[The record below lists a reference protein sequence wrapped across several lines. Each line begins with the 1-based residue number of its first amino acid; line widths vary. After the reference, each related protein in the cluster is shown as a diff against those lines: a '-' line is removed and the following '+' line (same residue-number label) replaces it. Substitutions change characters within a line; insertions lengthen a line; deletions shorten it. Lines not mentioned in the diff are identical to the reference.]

1 MNITELARRL
11 RVHPTELLQ
20 KLPDLGFAVGAR
32 AIKVDDR
39 QAQKIME
46 AWAEMSRKERLAR
59 KVEMQKAHSG
69 QRLEMPEEDRKPVKI
84 PAITTVRDFASLL
97 NLSVPRIM
105 QELMKNGILA
115 SINERIDFDTAS
127 IIAEDLGFRA
137 ELDTE
142 TKTNQEDTSGIDKIR
157 ERSDSE
163 KKEDLVTR
171 APVVVVMGHV
181 DHGKTK
187 LLDAIRT
194 TNVMATEAGGITQHI
209 GAYQVERH
217 GRHLTFIDTP
227 GHEAFTVMRSR
238 GAKVADIAIL
248 VVAADDGVQPQTKE
262 AINIIKSAGLPFLVA
277 LNKIDKEGANIE
289 RVKGQLAELNITAED
304 WGGTSIIVPVSA
316 RAGTNIDQLLDMLL
330 LVADMEKDRIVAN
343 PKARAIGT
351 IVESHVDTG
360 TGPVATLLVQSGTL
374 RVGDTL
380 SIRDTLYGRVRAM
393 HDWKGDTLLEATPST
408 PAEIIGFKIAPAV
421 GDVMDVPE
429 PSRVLKR
436 IKATDSS
443 MKATEEMA
451 SIQHTQAQS
460 VEAEGEDHK
469 KRVLPL
475 IIRSDVL
482 GSLEAILG
490 MIDKI
495 KHEDVSVKVIKKG
508 LGNITD
514 TDVQDAEAGGAI
526 VMAFNT
532 RPSGTAEILARDKH
546 VSIRKYDIIYRLFD
560 DVIEE
565 LKKLLPAELIITELG
580 GFEVVKVFRKTDHG
594 FIVGGKV
601 KKSKIL
607 PKTKLRILRNGEYVG
622 EGEILALQLGP
633 GEIKEGQ
640 PGQEI
645 GMSFKGKVKPEE
657 GDIFETYTEE
667 KIMKLFKIEG
677 IETR

>member
-11 RVHPTELLQ
+11 RVRPDELLQ
-20 KLPDLGFAVGAR
+20 KLPELGFAVGAR

-39 QAQKIME
+39 QAQKIQE

-69 QRLEMPEEDRKPVKI
+69 VRNEIPEADLKQVKV
-84 PAITTVRDFASLL
+84 PKITTVRDFASLL

-137 ELDTE
+137 QLDTD

-163 KKEDLVTR
+163 KKEDLISR

-209 GAYQVERH
+209 GAYQVERN
-217 GRHLTFIDTP
+217 GRHITFIDTP

-277 LNKIDKEGANIE
+277 LNKIDKPDANID
-289 RVKGQLAELNITAED
+289 RVKGELAELNITAED
-304 WGGTSIIVPVSA
+304 WGGSSIIVPVSA

-343 PKARAIGT
+343 PKAHAIGT

-393 HDWKGDTLLEATPST
+393 HNWKGETLLEATPST

-421 GDVMDVPE
+421 GDVMDVPDA
-429 PSRVLKR
+429 SKVLKR
-436 IKATDSS
+436 IKSTDSS
-443 MKATEEMA
+443 MKATEEVA
-451 SIQHTQAQS
+451 SIHHAQTSQAE
-460 VEAEGEDHK
+460 VEADNK

-526 VMAFNT
+526 IMAFNT

-607 PKTKLRILRNGEYVG
+607 PKSKLRISRNGEYVG

-645 GMSFKGKVKPEE
+645 GLSFKGKVKPEE

-667 KIMKLFKIEG
+667 KIMKIFKIEG
-677 IETR
+677 IDAR

>member
-11 RVHPTELLQ
+11 RIRPDELLQ
-20 KLPDLGFAVGAR
+20 KLPELGFAVGAR

-84 PAITTVRDFASLL
+84 PAITTVRDFSSLL

-137 ELDTE
+137 ELDTD
-142 TKTNQEDTSGIDKIR
+142 TKNNNEDTSGIDKIR

-171 APVVVVMGHV
+171 PPVIVVMGHV

-209 GAYQVERH
+209 GAYQVERN

-262 AINIIKSAGLPFLVA
+262 AINIIKSANLPFIVA
-277 LNKIDKEGANIE
+277 LNKIDKEGANID

-316 RAGTNIDQLLDMLL
+316 RDGKNIDQLLDMLL
-330 LVADMEKDRIVAN
+330 LVTDMEKDRIVAN

-351 IVESHVDTG
+351 VVESHVDTG
-360 TGPVATLLVQSGTL
+360 TGPVATVLVQSGTL
-374 RVGDTL
+374 SVGDTL

-393 HDWKGDTLLEATPST
+393 KDWNGKTLLKATPST
-408 PAEIIGFKIAPAV
+408 PVEIVGFKVAPAV
-421 GDVMDVPE
+421 GDVMDVPDA
-429 PSRVLKR
+429 SKVLKKM
-436 IKATDSS
+436 KATDSS

-451 SIQHTQAQS
+451 SIHHVQGQAEETKS
-460 VEAEGEDHK
+460 EEGK
-469 KRVLPL
+469 KHVLSL

-526 VMAFNT
+526 IMAFNT
-532 RPSGTAEILARDKH
+532 RPNGTAEILARDKH

-560 DVIEE
+560 DVVEE
-565 LKKLLPAELIITELG
+565 LRKLLPSELIITELG
-580 GFEVVKVFRKTDHG
+580 SFEVVKVFRKTDHG

-601 KKSKIL
+601 KKSKIV
-607 PKTKLRILRNGEYVG
+607 PKSKLRILRNGEYVG

-633 GEIKEGQ
+633 GTLKEGQ

-645 GMSFKGKVKPEE
+645 GLSFKGKVKPEE

-667 KIMKLFKIEG
+667 KIMKILKIQG
-677 IETR
+677 VDAR

>member
-11 RVHPTELLQ
+11 RIRPDELLQ
-20 KLPDLGFAVGAR
+20 KLPELGFAVGAR

-69 QRLEMPEEDRKPVKI
+69 IRAEYAEADRKPVKI
-84 PAITTVRDFASLL
+84 PGIITVRDFASLL

-137 ELDTE
+137 EKDE
-142 TKTNQEDTSGIDKIR
+142 TSKAAQEDTSGIDKIR
-157 ERSDSE
+157 ERSESE
-163 KKEDLVTR
+163 LKENLVPR

-217 GRHLTFIDTP
+217 GRHITFIDTP

-238 GAKVADIAIL
+238 GAKVADVAIL

-277 LNKIDKEGANIE
+277 LNKIDKEGANID
-289 RVKGQLAELNITAED
+289 RVKGELAELNITAED
-304 WGGTSIIVPVSA
+304 WGGSSIIVPVSA

-330 LVADMEKDRIVAN
+330 LVADMEKDHIVAN
-343 PKARAIGT
+343 PKAHAIGT
-351 IVESHVDTG
+351 VVESHVDTG

-393 HDWKGDTLLEATPST
+393 HNWKGEVITEATPST

-421 GDVMDVPE
+421 GDVMDVPDA
-429 PSRVLKR
+429 SKVLKR

-451 SIQHTQAQS
+451 SIHHAQS
-460 VEAEGEDHK
+460 TPEETEADHK

-475 IIRSDVL
+475 IIRADVL

-526 VMAFNT
+526 ILAFNT
-532 RPSGTAEILARDKH
+532 RPIGSAEILAREKH
-546 VSIRKYDIIYRLFD
+546 VSVRKFDIIYRLFD

-607 PKTKLRILRNGEYVG
+607 PKSKLRISRNGEYVG

-645 GMSFKGKVKPEE
+645 GLSFKGKVKPEE

-667 KIMKLFKIEG
+667 KITKIFKIEG
-677 IETR
+677 VDAR

>member
-11 RVHPTELLQ
+11 RVRPDELLQ
-20 KLPDLGFAVGAR
+20 KLPELGFAVGAR

-69 QRLEMPEEDRKPVKI
+69 TRLEMPEEDRKPVKI

-97 NLSVPRIM
+97 DLSVPRIM

-137 ELDTE
+137 ELDTD
-142 TKTNQEDTSGIDKIR
+142 TKNNNEDTSGIDKIR

-171 APVVVVMGHV
+171 PPVVVVMGHV

-209 GAYQVERH
+209 GAYQVERN

-262 AINIIKSAGLPFLVA
+262 AINIIKSANLPFIVA
-277 LNKIDKEGANIE
+277 LNKIDKEGANID
-289 RVKGQLAELNITAED
+289 RVKGELAELNITAED
-304 WGGTSIIVPVSA
+304 WGGSSIIVPVSA
-316 RAGTNIDQLLDMLL
+316 REGKNIDQLLDMLL
-330 LVADMEKDRIVAN
+330 LVTDMEKDRIVAN
-343 PKARAIGT
+343 PNARAIGT
-351 IVESHVDTG
+351 VVESHVDTG
-360 TGPVATLLVQSGTL
+360 TGPVATVLVQSGTL
-374 RVGDTL
+374 SVGDTL

-393 HDWKGDTLLEATPST
+393 KDWNGKTLLKATPST
-408 PAEIIGFKIAPAV
+408 PVEIVGFKVAPAV
-421 GDVMDVPE
+421 GDVMDVPN
-429 PSRVLKR
+429 PSKELKKM
-436 IKATDSS
+436 KATDSS

-451 SIQHTQAQS
+451 SIHRTQAQS
-460 VEAEGEDHK
+460 EESKTEEGK
-469 KRVLPL
+469 KHVLPL

-526 VMAFNT
+526 IMAFNT

-607 PKTKLRILRNGEYVG
+607 PKTKLRISRNGEYVG
-622 EGEILALQLGP
+622 EGEILVLQLGP

-645 GMSFKGKVKPEE
+645 GLSFKGKVKPEE

-667 KIMKLFKIEG
+667 KITKLFKIEG
-677 IETR
+677 IDAR